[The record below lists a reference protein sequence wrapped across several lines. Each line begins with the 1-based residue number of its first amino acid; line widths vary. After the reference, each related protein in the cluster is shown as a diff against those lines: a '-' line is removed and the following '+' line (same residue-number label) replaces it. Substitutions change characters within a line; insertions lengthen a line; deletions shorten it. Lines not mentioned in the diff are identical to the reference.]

1 MRKRKYLT
9 ADDVAEIM
17 EISKSGAY
25 KLIHKL
31 NQELKDAGYITTPG
45 RISREYFESKLFK
58 KSEDRMI

>member
-31 NQELKDAGYITTPG
+31 NQELKDAGYITIPG